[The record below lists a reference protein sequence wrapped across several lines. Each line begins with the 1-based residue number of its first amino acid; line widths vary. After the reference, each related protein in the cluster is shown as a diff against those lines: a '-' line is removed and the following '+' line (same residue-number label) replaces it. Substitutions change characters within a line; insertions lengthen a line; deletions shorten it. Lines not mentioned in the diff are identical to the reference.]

1 MKQTKSTI
9 FIQLL
14 IPVILILVLLSF
26 GIVATLSLNFT
37 NTWKTQIEER
47 NSDAANF
54 MAGSLSTFMDGAYS
68 LGEELACDDR
78 ILTMNTSVQTP
89 VLSDAAKRNPYCE
102 LFYAQ
107 DMDGNQTGRSTGKL
121 GNRKNRWWFTQVEK
135 DKKPF
140 ISKSYFSVGTN
151 APCTSI
157 FYPMYDKTTQQMI
170 GIFGVDIKLNFLQ
183 DLTKKFDNTDSGR
196 YSIIIDGE
204 GVIVAH
210 PNSQYLQEL
219 YNFKTMTKTV
229 SVLDK
234 QGVAKKDDKGN
245 VLTENISLQVSSE
258 YKSVIYNALKGKSG
272 IAEVEIDGENSF
284 VAFSPVTLKG
294 SSDSW
299 TVLTVQTK
307 KSVLGVIY
315 KIVWI
320 SVLIAVLILFL
331 ATFVIAFLA
340 HKIVKPLQEIVPVVE
355 GISNGDFSKRIEIKG
370 SQNEVTSIAKHI
382 NKMVEKLHDLI
393 GTVKQASLDV
403 NSYSEKLDEN
413 VSTTINSLQQSQN
426 HIQSVQEKAEE
437 QQTTVN
443 IGKKAVEKI
452 QGNALSLASV
462 VQAQTAAVEESS
474 AAIEELM
481 SNIKSISKNTDNVK
495 INVQSLQQSVIQFD
509 SVQQEISKLVQTT
522 SQQSE
527 TLLSINQAIADIAKQ
542 TDMLAMNAAIE
553 AAHAGA
559 SGAGFAVVAD
569 EIRKLAEETSVQS
582 KQSRKNIS
590 ELNKL
595 VTDIVEQT
603 NKFSTMFDS
612 IMNGTKK
619 VQMLTEE
626 NDNAMQ
632 ENAAGTQQILESV
645 NRLNAVTSQVSD
657 SSKVI
662 HENITLLENEVKTL
676 FNASEK
682 VHAEATNTTN
692 GMNVSLDRMSDTV
705 NVSKQNKQISGK
717 LAEVSS
723 QFVI

>member
-1 MKQTKSTI
+1 
-9 FIQLL
+9 
-14 IPVILILVLLSF
+14 
-26 GIVATLSLNFT
+26 
-37 NTWKTQIEER
+37 
-47 NSDAANF
+47 
-54 MAGSLSTFMDGAYS
+54 
-68 LGEELACDDR
+68 
-78 ILTMNTSVQTP
+78 
-89 VLSDAAKRNPYCE
+89 
-102 LFYAQ
+102 
-107 DMDGNQTGRSTGKL
+107 
-121 GNRKNRWWFTQVEK
+121 
-135 DKKPF
+135 
-140 ISKSYFSVGTN
+140 
-151 APCTSI
+151 
-157 FYPMYDKTTQQMI
+157 
-170 GIFGVDIKLNFLQ
+170 
-183 DLTKKFDNTDSGR
+183 
-196 YSIIIDGE
+196 
-204 GVIVAH
+204 
-210 PNSQYLQEL
+210 
-219 YNFKTMTKTV
+219 MTKTV